1 MCLQKQEAGQIW
13 PAGCGLP
20 TLDFEQQPFIC
31 YAFYGMGI
39 WMRTHYAVL
48 LALVR
53 FTQVS
58 TGSCQASWGWLVQN
72 GLSCSMWWFT
82 FQEASRASSTG
93 GWAGLQE
100 TQQKCTKS
108 REDKVCPG
116 TVSVTSATLYLVKV
130 SHRVPLHSKPHTQ
143 IQ

>member
-1 MCLQKQEAGQIW
+1 M
-13 PAGCGLP
+13 
-20 TLDFEQQPFIC
+20 
-31 YAFYGMGI
+31 FYGMRI

-82 FQEASRASSTG
+82 FQEASLGFFNWRLGRAPRDT
-93 GWAGLQE
+93 AE
-100 TQQKCTKS
+100 MH
-108 REDKVCPG
+108 KVSVRTRCAPSI
-116 TVSVTSATLYLVKV
+116 VSVTSATLYLVKV

>member
-1 MCLQKQEAGQIW
+1 M
-13 PAGCGLP
+13 
-20 TLDFEQQPFIC
+20 
-31 YAFYGMGI
+31 FYGMRI

-82 FQEASRASSTG
+82 FKEASLG
-93 GWAGLQE
+93 FFN
-100 TQQKCTKS
+100 
-108 REDKVCPG
+108 
-116 TVSVTSATLYLVKV
+116 
-130 SHRVPLHSKPHTQ
+130 
-143 IQ
+143 